1 MPQDDQ
7 DLFDVMD
14 SALKRQGE
22 GRSQRFRAPGEER
35 PARAEN
41 PARPPSQRAEPARS
55 GPTPAPQAPPAA
67 PAGGASTRSEF
78 PAAEATIHIPEYQR
92 MDGQP
97 NTQEIARRL
106 YPMPDSARI
115 LPGSGAM
122 SPGQVLRGTL
132 FSGNRFR
139 PQPGQQPA
147 QPAAA
152 PQPLAEQSAPPPP
165 TPPQPPPPPAAEPP
179 AQAPATQQ
187 LPSAPST
194 RQAPVRGIAS
204 GTLRSRPSGLLTP
217 SVRPSGV
224 LSPQAP
230 ATSNRFEPPPAAP
243 APVQTGGFLV
253 RTEVAIVAVVC
264 TMIAL
269 FCAFLLG
276 HRMGESSAQRKSPGE
291 AQTSVDKPVAVSE
304 VPAAIPSLDRPA
316 PVSAPIQSSALPAVT
331 APPARSTATTPAS
344 PGRYALRMRSYNDK
358 GTAERLV
365 AQLRSK
371 GFPDPRVQFDNGVH
385 KVLVGHFASANDPGL
400 KELRGKV
407 LAVREW
413 SSFNPDVFP
422 KN

>member
-1 MPQDDQ
+1 M
-7 DLFDVMD
+7 
-14 SALKRQGE
+14 
-22 GRSQRFRAPGEER
+22 
-35 PARAEN
+35 
-41 PARPPSQRAEPARS
+41 
-55 GPTPAPQAPPAA
+55 
-67 PAGGASTRSEF
+67 
-78 PAAEATIHIPEYQR
+78 
-92 MDGQP
+92 
-97 NTQEIARRL
+97 
-106 YPMPDSARI
+106 
-115 LPGSGAM
+115 
-122 SPGQVLRGTL
+122 
-132 FSGNRFR
+132 
-139 PQPGQQPA
+139 
-147 QPAAA
+147 
-152 PQPLAEQSAPPPP
+152 
-165 TPPQPPPPPAAEPP
+165 
-179 AQAPATQQ
+179 
-187 LPSAPST
+187 
-194 RQAPVRGIAS
+194 RGIAS